1 MTALYPGDESLFRIT
16 SVLNLTLNYNYQKQG
31 EGKEKKKLQSNKT
44 LMINPLQPKGFLM
57 FSGGIEK
64 QHQVVMG

>member
-44 LMINPLQPKGFLM
+44 LMINPLQSGVAFLYLLKISENLKV
-57 FSGGIEK
+57 F
-64 QHQVVMG
+64 